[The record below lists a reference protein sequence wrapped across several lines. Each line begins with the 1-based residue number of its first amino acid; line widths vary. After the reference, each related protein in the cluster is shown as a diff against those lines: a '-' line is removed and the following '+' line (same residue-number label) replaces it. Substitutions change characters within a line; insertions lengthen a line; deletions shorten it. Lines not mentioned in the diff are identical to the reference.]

1 MLWLSLGAVGG
12 VLAIGVL
19 AAWKMRRGRVKQSKL
34 PSVRQPLVEVLK
46 EELFQLELDRVR
58 GSISEEDYAATKQA
72 LNHTLER
79 ALAKAGADS

>member
-1 MLWLSLGAVGG
+1 MLWLSLAAVGG

-34 PSVRQPLVEVLK
+34 PSGRQPLIAVLK
-46 EELFQLELDRVR
+46 EELFQLELDRAR
-58 GSISEEDYAATKQA
+58 GSISAEDYAATKRA

-79 ALAKAGADS
+79 ALTKATADS

>member
-1 MLWLSLGAVGG
+1 MLWLSIAAVGG

-19 AAWKMRRGRVKQSKL
+19 AVWRMKRRRAAQTKR
-34 PSVRQPLVEVLK
+34 PSREEPLIEVLK

-58 GSISEEDYAATKQA
+58 GSISAEDYAATKRA

-79 ALAKAGADS
+79 ALAKATADS